1 MCASGIILIVRQMMK
16 QVRLL
21 NVITQNGRHQQE
33 TRNVPDR
40 KTSFFLLMVVIKS

>member
-1 MCASGIILIVRQMMK
+1 MCTSGIILIVRQMMK

-21 NVITQNGRHQQE
+21 NVITQNGRLRQE

-40 KTSFFLLMVVIKS
+40 GTSFFFINGGY

>member
-1 MCASGIILIVRQMMK
+1 MCTSGIILIVRQMMK

-21 NVITQNGRHQQE
+21 NVRQE

-40 KTSFFLLMVVIKS
+40 GTSFFY